1 MLLLIL
7 VQLYGVTGF
16 LCVDKAWPFFLE
28 LLYFPFQ
35 TYHKFILLLNA
46 YLVIRRFDNVC
57 SVLLLNGH
65 VNIRNQLP
73 NLPSCNGFHL
83 NPHP

>member
-7 VQLYGVTGF
+7 VQLYGVAGF

-35 TYHKFILLLNA
+35 TYHKFILLLNVLFA
-46 YLVIRRFDNVC
+46 DLVMYAPFC
-57 SVLLLNGH
+57 Y
-65 VNIRNQLP
+65 
-73 NLPSCNGFHL
+73 
-83 NPHP
+83 